1 MSFEKIMAI
10 AGTGLNAQLVRMNAT
25 ASNLANVG
33 VVSGSEATA
42 FRAQRPV
49 FSALLDGETAGGYGD
64 LAGGVRIERIVS
76 DTKPIEQIYEPGN
89 TMANEDGYVFSSNVS
104 EIEELVDM
112 LDASRAYQNN
122 IEVITSAKDLMIK
135 TLGLIKA

>member
-10 AGTGLNAQLVRMNAT
+10 GGSGLNAQLVRMNAT
-25 ASNLANVG
+25 ASNLANAG
-33 VVSGSEATA
+33 VVSGTEETA

-49 FSALLDGETAGGYGD
+49 FEALLEGKTAGGFED
-64 LAGGVRIERIVS
+64 LTGGVRVQKIVS

-89 TMANEDGYVFSSNVS
+89 SMANEDGYVFSSNVS

-122 IEVITSAKDLMIK
+122 VEVISTAKDLMIK
-135 TLGLIKA
+135 TLDIIKA

>member
-1 MSFEKIMAI
+1 
-10 AGTGLNAQLVRMNAT
+10 
-25 ASNLANVG
+25 
-33 VVSGSEATA
+33 
-42 FRAQRPV
+42 
-49 FSALLDGETAGGYGD
+49 
-64 LAGGVRIERIVS
+64 
-76 DTKPIEQIYEPGN
+76 
-89 TMANEDGYVFSSNVS
+89 MANEDGYVFSSNVS